1 MKEYNVNSK
10 IKKLSRPEIWI
21 ILIIILGL
29 LRYLFNAIRNTYSI
43 EESFKFLDLFAIPS
57 IGIGI
62 ILLWNI
68 KLSIKKIRGS
78 YLKLDIERF
87 SFKSRGI
94 EKEFKISSE
103 IKAID
108 ISIETVSITDNSSKQ
123 FMIFLDD
130 YLNDAE
136 QQEIKE
142 YFKEIKE
149 KIKKLKAS

>member
-1 MKEYNVNSK
+1 MKEYNVDSK

-21 ILIIILGL
+21 ILLIILGL
-29 LRYLFNAIRNTYSI
+29 IRYLFNAIRNTYSF
-43 EESFKFLDLFAIPS
+43 EEPFKFLDFFAIPS

-78 YLKLDIERF
+78 YLKLDTESF

-94 EKEFKISSE
+94 EKEFNSLSE

-123 FMIFLDD
+123 FVIFLDD
-130 YLNDAE
+130 YLNDGE
-136 QQEIKE
+136 QLEIKE

-149 KIKKLKAS
+149 KIENDN

>member
-1 MKEYNVNSK
+1 MKEYNVDSK

-21 ILIIILGL
+21 ILLIILGL
-29 LRYLFNAIRNTYSI
+29 IRYLFNAIRNTYSF
-43 EESFKFLDLFAIPS
+43 EEPFKFLDFFAIPS

-62 ILLWNI
+62 LLLWNI

-78 YLKLDIERF
+78 YLKLDTESF

-94 EKEFKISSE
+94 EKEFNSLSE

-123 FMIFLDD
+123 FVIFLDD
-130 YLNDAE
+130 YLNDGE
-136 QQEIKE
+136 QLEIKE

-149 KIKKLKAS
+149 KIENDN

>member
-1 MKEYNVNSK
+1 MKEYNVDGK

-21 ILIIILGL
+21 ILLILLGL
-29 LRYLFNAIRNTYSI
+29 IRYLFNAIRNTYSF
-43 EESFKFLDLFAIPS
+43 EEPFKFLDFFAIPS

-78 YLKLDIERF
+78 FLKLDTESF
-87 SFKSRGI
+87 SLKSRGI
-94 EKEFKISSE
+94 EKEFNSLSE

-123 FMIFLDD
+123 FVIFLDD
-130 YLNDAE
+130 YLNDGE
-136 QQEIKE
+136 QLEIKE

-149 KIKKLKAS
+149 KIEL

>member
-1 MKEYNVNSK
+1 MKEYNVDSK

-21 ILIIILGL
+21 ILLIILGL
-29 LRYLFNAIRNTYSI
+29 IRYLFNAVRNTYSVD
-43 EESFKFLDLFAIPS
+43 EPFKFLDFFSIPS

-78 YLKLDIERF
+78 FLKLDTESF

-94 EKEFKISSE
+94 EKEFNSLSE
-103 IKAID
+103 IKTID
-108 ISIETVSITDNSSKQ
+108 ISIETVGITDNSSKQ
-123 FMIFLDD
+123 FVIFLDD
-130 YLNDAE
+130 YLKDGE
-136 QQEIKE
+136 QLEIKE

-149 KIKKLKAS
+149 KIENNN